1 MAVEG
6 AVHVGAGVRDHRD
19 LADLELGPRRVAGA
33 ARGAAELLADPGPG
47 EAGVGGHAV
56 LDLVA
61 EVDAN
66 TAVARGGLL

>member
-1 MAVEG
+1 MFATIVISPIWNS
-6 AVHVGAGVRDHRD
+6 
-19 LADLELGPRRVAGA
+19 PRRVAGA